1 MKNRLKELREAK
13 GLTLDDIE
21 NITGIKRGTFNNYEN
36 GKTEPKLD
44 TWGKLAVFFD
54 VPVSYLMGITKDKDD
69 YEIEVKKYF
78 DTKWDYF
85 DLGQFQH
92 KFQNP
97 DDFGDGRAPKVDL
110 TDDEKSSVSRMVNNF
125 SNMVVGQ
132 TIPYLIDEP
141 GNKELTKI
149 QKKNLKE
156 LKYLINWLYTIVQL
170 PFENAKD
177 GNVNVKDTILAQ
189 KYLFAILKGIN
200 HMLKTESKES
210 KEDLEI
216 LNSILEEND
225 KSNK

>member
-78 DTKWDYF
+78 DTKWNYF

-92 KFQNP
+92 KFQDPNS
-97 DDFGDGRAPKVDL
+97 FNNGRAPKVDL
-110 TDDEKSSVSRMVNNF
+110 TDDEKSSIARMVDNF
-125 SNMVVGQ
+125 GDVVVGE

-141 GNKELTKI
+141 GNKELTEV

-156 LKYLINWLYTIVQL
+156 LEYLINWLYTIVQL
-170 PFENAKD
+170 PFRKAKD
-177 GNVNVKDTILAQ
+177 GNVNIKDTILAQ
-189 KYLFAILKGIN
+189 KYLFAILKVIN
-200 HMLKTESKES
+200 HTLKIESKES
-210 KEDLEI
+210 KDDLKI
-216 LNSILEEND
+216 LNSIFGEND
-225 KSNK
+225 KPKK